1 MIALILGYA
10 DLAAA
15 LGRRGAQ
22 DDVSRWLVAQ
32 ETVLAAARIGGAAA
46 VDGPSF
52 ALRDAR
58 AVADS
63 ARAAREL
70 GFDGKWAIHPAQ
82 IAPIQAEFA
91 ASAAERRW
99 AQRVKAAVGAAGAG
113 GGAAAALDGAM
124 VDEAMVRRAD
134 RLLAL
139 PAAPEPAAPGPGDA
153 PRRRAVLRRPRSAA
167 RRSPRRV
174 SR

>member
-1 MIALILGYA
+1 GAGLGA
-10 DLAAA
+10 GV
-15 LGRRGAQ
+15 GRRGA
-22 DDVSRWLVAQ
+22 DGAGSRGLVAQ
-32 ETVLAAARIGGAAA
+32 QTVLAAARIGGAAA

-58 AVADS
+58 AVAAS

-82 IAPIQAEFA
+82 IAPIRAEFA

-99 AQRVKAAVGAAGAG
+99 AQRVRAAVGAASGS

-124 VDEAMVRRAD
+124 VDEAMV
-134 RLLAL
+134 
-139 PAAPEPAAPGPGDA
+139 
-153 PRRRAVLRRPRSAA
+153 
-167 RRSPRRV
+167 
-174 SR
+174 